1 MSAANRYRELVH
13 AHERQQA
20 EYSFPL
26 TEARWARHAPGYRF
40 NPHREPEPQLAAAL
54 EYVQPEDDILEIGGG
69 AGRIG
74 LPLALKARSL
84 LNVEPSAAMRRQFEI
99 CIGEHGIANAR
110 ALASR
115 WPTSEPLSADLVLTV
130 DVTYFISE
138 IEPFLRAMDQA
149 ARRRAMI
156 LTWTVP
162 PPNVNAD
169 LFRLAFG
176 VEEAPSPG
184 FHDLLPVL
192 WEMEIVPDVRVFDEH
207 FTWPERLPTDEQTA
221 IRFALAELEPRD
233 EDSARERMAAR
244 LDSLY
249 QREEDHWRPTWR
261 TPSRAMLITW
271 QTGSVD

>member
-1 MSAANRYRELVH
+1 MSAADRYGELVL

-20 EYSFPL
+20 EYSSPL
-26 TEARWARHAPGYRF
+26 TEARWAKYAPSYRF

-54 EYVQPEDDILEIGGG
+54 EYVQPEDEILEVGGG
-69 AGRIG
+69 AGRMG
-74 LPLALKARSL
+74 LPLVLRGQSL

-99 CIGEHGIANAR
+99 CIEEHRIANAR

-115 WPTSEPLSADLVLTV
+115 WPTPESLSADLVLTV

-138 IEPFLRAMDQA
+138 IEPFLRAMDES

-176 VEEAPSPG
+176 VEQAPSPG

-192 WEMEIVPDVRVFDEH
+192 WEMGIVPDVRVFDEQ
-207 FTWPERLPTDEQTA
+207 FTWPERLPTDEQSA
-221 IRFALAELEPRD
+221 VRFALAELEPGDEALVRD
-233 EDSARERMAAR
+233 RVAAA
-244 LDSLY
+244 LAELY
-249 QREEDHWRPTWR
+249 QREEEQWRPTWR

-271 QTGSVD
+271 RTGAAA